1 MFENAVLRRGGALLL
16 LASAVSMLAG
26 CASGPTPLADVSV
39 PEENTP
45 GRVGLRP
52 LGAFP
57 EEAVATFR
65 PSEKTAL
72 GADVPARQEALNP
85 FAHREYG
92 RLEQAVPEPEPEP
105 ALSSSTLGPLK
116 ERGMASW
123 YGRQFH
129 GRRTSSGD
137 PFDMYALTA
146 AHPSFPIPS
155 YARVTNLD
163 NGRSVVV
170 RINDRGPF
178 HGGRIMDLSYA
189 AAYRLGYVDAGQ
201 ARVEVS
207 LVLPEGVGLVQ
218 TRSPVPPLKRRVVA
232 SRAPAPVALARRAPE
247 PVVVASASLPSPEQP
262 APQALALSA
271 PLAASGG
278 TGSGLQ
284 SGAELGVTA
293 GADAA
298 GRQIFLQ
305 LGSFTSLSL
314 AEAFK
319 GFVEQELSWL
329 NQSVSVLAS
338 DGRFRLHLGPFVN
351 ATEASS
357 MAERVATV
365 LKLKPF
371 VIQR

>member
-26 CASGPTPLADVSV
+26 CAAGPAPVADAAV
-39 PEENTP
+39 PEENIP
-45 GRVGLRP
+45 GRTGLRP

-65 PSEKTAL
+65 PSEKAAL

-92 RLEQAVPEPEPEP
+92 RLEQAAPEPE
-105 ALSSSTLGPLK
+105 LSPSTLGPLK
-116 ERGMASW
+116 ERGVASW

-201 ARVEVS
+201 ANVEVS

-232 SRAPAPVALARRAPE
+232 SRVVAPVASSGRRTPE
-247 PVVVASASLPSPEQP
+247 PVVLASGNGSQPEPQP
-262 APQALALSA
+262 VPQALALALPA
-271 PLAASGG
+271 PAGG
-278 TGSGLQ
+278 AGSGLQ
-284 SGAELGVTA
+284 PAAEVGAVAGGAEA
-293 GADAA
+293 G
-298 GRQIFLQ
+298 GRQVFLQ

-351 ATEASS
+351 TTEASS
-357 MAERVATV
+357 IAERVATV